1 MSVNITSKTE
11 NKALE
16 RKEIQA
22 EITFD
27 GPTPT
32 RDELRKAIS
41 VKIGADPDLLILREV
56 NGTYGRKSVT
66 VLAHA
71 YSSKEVLM
79 STEPEHIRKR
89 DKVGVEAPKEEKPAE
104 EKKEAPKEEKPAP
117 AEKKE
122 APKEEKPAE

>member
-1 MSVNITSKTE
+1 MSVNITSKTD

-32 RDELRKAIS
+32 RAELRQAIS
-41 VKIGADPDLLILREV
+41 VKMGADPDLLVLREV
-56 NGTYGRKSVT
+56 NGTYGRKAVT

-71 YSSKEVLM
+71 YSSKETLM
-79 STEPEHIRKR
+79 STEPEYIRKR
-89 DKVGVEAPKEEKPAE
+89 DKVGEEASEGEKPAEEAPKAEKPAKEPKKEEKPAE
-104 EKKEAPKEEKPAP
+104 
-117 AEKKE
+117 
-122 APKEEKPAE
+122 